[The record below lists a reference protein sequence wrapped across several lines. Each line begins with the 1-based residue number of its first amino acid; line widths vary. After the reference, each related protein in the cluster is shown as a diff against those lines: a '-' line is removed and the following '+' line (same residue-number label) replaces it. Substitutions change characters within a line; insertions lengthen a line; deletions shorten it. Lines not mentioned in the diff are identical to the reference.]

1 MPAITIIR
9 KFTNI
14 LAITVFLLAF
24 FLLAAEASIILKVLA
39 VNPSKDQV
47 QKIQVKTY
55 LPKET
60 KPEDVLSKEDLEI
73 AYDTQQG
80 SYYAY
85 GEYEL
90 KPTEVLEKSI
100 ELRDIWTV
108 SSTEIESLRN
118 DAIKLNGL
126 LKNTEFADRAS
137 FLINN
142 IESKLNQIIE
152 NQKTQAANPERHIS
166 DYRDNLKTIES
177 AKADLAL
184 VRSLLARVKS
194 FPTVAIWRLILFIVI
209 FLGLLGA
216 SFYFIWHKQLKVVA
230 KETLLVPPKEE

>member
-1 MPAITIIR
+1 MR
-9 KFTNI
+9 KFINI
-14 LAITVFLLAF
+14 LVASVFLVIFSFITL
-24 FLLAAEASIILKVLA
+24 EASIVLKVLA
-39 VNPSKDQV
+39 VNPSKDQT

-60 KPEDVLSKEDLEI
+60 KPEDVLSKEDLDI

-80 SYYAY
+80 SYYVY

-90 KPTEVLEKSI
+90 KPVEVLEKSV

-108 SSTEIESLRN
+108 SNTEIESLR
-118 DAIKLNGL
+118 AEATKLNGL
-126 LKNTEFADRAS
+126 LKNTEFAERAS
-137 FLINN
+137 FLIIN
-142 IESKLNQIIE
+142 IETKLDQIID
-152 NQKTQAANPERHIS
+152 NQKSQVANPERHIS

-177 AKADLAL
+177 AKADLVLA
-184 VRSLLARVKS
+184 RSLLARAKS
-194 FPTVAIWRLILFIVI
+194 LPTVAIWRLILFIVI

-230 KETLLVPPKEE
+230 EETPPVPAKEE

>member
-1 MPAITIIR
+1 MR
-9 KFTNI
+9 KFINI
-14 LAITVFLLAF
+14 LVASVFLVIFSFITL
-24 FLLAAEASIILKVLA
+24 EASIVLKVLA
-39 VNPSKDQV
+39 VNPSKDQT

-60 KPEDVLSKEDLEI
+60 KPEDVLSKEDLDI

-80 SYYAY
+80 SYYVY

-90 KPTEVLEKSI
+90 KPVEVLEKSV

-108 SSTEIESLRN
+108 SNTEIESLR
-118 DAIKLNGL
+118 AEATKLNGL
-126 LKNTEFADRAS
+126 LKNTEFAERAS
-137 FLINN
+137 FLIIN
-142 IESKLNQIIE
+142 IETKLDQIID
-152 NQKTQAANPERHIS
+152 NQKTQISNPERHIS

-177 AKADLAL
+177 AKADL
-184 VRSLLARVKS
+184 VLARSMLARAKS
-194 FPTVAIWRLILFIVI
+194 LPTVAIWRLISFIVI

-230 KETLLVPPKEE
+230 EEAPPAPAKEE